1 MSNPKLRATIVV
13 LIVGVAL
20 GVSVFAASRL
30 FLRPMLIADAHS
42 AAEELARRIGAG
54 DAVEANGALASVVR
68 YVQFDSGGEK
78 IADVR
83 LSRQSP
89 EPIPAGE
96 GQVAGLAAVGRDL
109 LLETPYLAEFAA
121 ASRDLMSRAPALAG
135 LTGVLEPT
143 ARSITVPVTSG
154 GEPNGTV
161 NVEIDQSQAL
171 QALTRA
177 FSVIGIVVV
186 CLAVLAIVAVAFAVT
201 RGRGFG
207 HDRRAFDPRSLPRDP
222 LTGLVT
228 REGFRAALAD
238 SVARATAAEN
248 QVGLIIVDLQ
258 GLRAVN
264 DVWGHAAGDQVLKTA
279 ADRLR
284 PFAADPAALG
294 RIAGADFAL
303 IVPSEANAH
312 SLRPMAGRIREALEA
327 PYQVGASSV
336 ELGSRLGVA
345 LFPINAEDADVL
357 FRAADTALS
366 RAKREGNG
374 GISFFDTEMQKR
386 MRRRSDL
393 ERDLR
398 QALERDEFVVFY
410 QPQLELATGR
420 LKGHEALVRW
430 ERPGEGILSPR
441 DFLPIAIETGL
452 IRQLGD
458 WVLRKACRDAATWL
472 DVGTVSV
479 NFCPAQFRAKDLD
492 TSIAA
497 ILAETGL
504 PAERLE
510 IEVPESLFL
519 EHDSDV
525 MATLHRIKA
534 LGVRI
539 AMDDFGGGYSGLASL
554 AHFPFDKVKIDRSFV
569 NQVTEDA
576 DVAAIVASIVAL
588 GRSLSVDITAEWV
601 ETDEQVTMLRAAGC
615 STVQGF
621 LFGGP
626 RRDGALPGQAVSGD
640 AWPEVRAERPAAT
653 G

>member
-1 MSNPKLRATIVV
+1 MNAICAKPW
-13 LIVGVAL
+13 
-20 GVSVFAASRL
+20 
-30 FLRPMLIADAHS
+30 
-42 AAEELARRIGAG
+42 
-54 DAVEANGALASVVR
+54 
-68 YVQFDSGGEK
+68 SG
-78 IADVR
+78 
-83 LSRQSP
+83 
-89 EPIPAGE
+89 
-96 GQVAGLAAVGRDL
+96 
-109 LLETPYLAEFAA
+109 
-121 ASRDLMSRAPALAG
+121 
-135 LTGVLEPT
+135 
-143 ARSITVPVTSG
+143 
-154 GEPNGTV
+154 
-161 NVEIDQSQAL
+161 
-171 QALTRA
+171 
-177 FSVIGIVVV
+177 
-186 CLAVLAIVAVAFAVT
+186 
-201 RGRGFG
+201 
-207 HDRRAFDPRSLPRDP
+207 
-222 LTGLVT
+222 
-228 REGFRAALAD
+228 
-238 SVARATAAEN
+238 
-248 QVGLIIVDLQ
+248 
-258 GLRAVN
+258 
-264 DVWGHAAGDQVLKTA
+264 
-279 ADRLR
+279 
-284 PFAADPAALG
+284 
-294 RIAGADFAL
+294 
-303 IVPSEANAH
+303 
-312 SLRPMAGRIREALEA
+312 
-327 PYQVGASSV
+327 
-336 ELGSRLGVA
+336 
-345 LFPINAEDADVL
+345 
-357 FRAADTALS
+357 
-366 RAKREGNG
+366 
-374 GISFFDTEMQKR
+374 
-386 MRRRSDL
+386 
-393 ERDLR
+393 
-398 QALERDEFVVFY
+398 DEFVVFY

-588 GRSLSVDITAEWV
+588 GRSLSVDITAEGV